1 MQTLAN
7 AEPVLCFFR
16 APMPSSRIP
25 KNAYSP
31 LLLRV
36 IKSVKTG
43 GARQIK
49 KIESTP
55 GPKTK
60 KNNKKTR
67 GLDPRLATVGVRN
80 QGRSR
85 GDGSPAFFRPG
96 PQSPPSLRKSSLRN
110 NRLGEEA
117 TFSIV
122 SNAISDGLPQC
133 SPHHSPPPRSKR
145 KGVLRKEEVDRV
157 LLLTVI

>member
-7 AEPVLCFFR
+7 AEPFLCFFR

-25 KNAYSP
+25 KTAYSP

-36 IKSVKTG
+36 IKPFKTG

-67 GLDPRLATVGVRN
+67 GLAPRLATVGVRN

-122 SNAISDGLPQC
+122 SNAISDGVPQC